1 MAITL
6 LWGGARYIGQKARQQ
21 LMASDVVL
29 FWDEINHRVGLT
41 VANLQGALG
50 EVLYVRN

>member
-6 LWGGARYIGQKARQQ
+6 LWGGARHIRQKAKQQ
-21 LMASDVVL
+21 LTESDVVPC
-29 FWDEINHRVGLT
+29 WGEINHCVGLT

-50 EVLYVRN
+50 EVLYVRD